1 MQYVERATAATA
13 TAAKFLTDGGNSTRR
28 RVVFAGDAV
37 VKATLDLDNYL
48 PYLVNRVGNIIA
60 EQFGA
65 EALAPYRL
73 SIAMWRVMAVL
84 ASRGGQRQ
92 IDLADLTSIDVSTL
106 SRLVTRLV
114 AMGVVS
120 RTRSANSTREVVVK
134 LTAKGKAQV
143 ARLVPIARDYEAVA
157 ITGVRPEELAIL
169 NNSLRR
175 VYANMK
181 NRQRTMSA
189 PRRLPKG
196 NRARGAPAAAA
207 E

>member
-1 MQYVERATAATA
+1 
-13 TAAKFLTDGGNSTRR
+13 
-28 RVVFAGDAV
+28 
-37 VKATLDLDNYL
+37 VKAKLDLDNYL
-48 PYLVNRVGNIIA
+48 PYLLNRVGTIIA

-114 AMGVVS
+114 VAGIVS
-120 RTRSANSTREVVVK
+120 RTRSASSTREVVVK
-134 LTAKGKAQV
+134 LTAKGHAQV
-143 ARLVPIARDYEAVA
+143 ARLVPVAHDYEAAA
-157 ITGVRPEELAIL
+157 IAGLRPAELAAL
-169 NNSLRR
+169 KNSLRR

-181 NRQRTMSA
+181 SRRQATAA
-189 PRRLPKG
+189 PDRVSKRSRVRR
-196 NRARGAPAAAA
+196 AAAAA

>member
-1 MQYVERATAATA
+1 MQ
-13 TAAKFLTDGGNSTRR
+13 L
-28 RVVFAGDAV
+28 
-37 VKATLDLDNYL
+37 VKATLDLNNDP
-48 PYLVNRVGNIIA
+48 PYLVNPGRQYHCRAVRRRSAGAFSA
-60 EQFGA
+60 EHRHVARDGGA
-65 EALAPYRL
+65 G
-73 SIAMWRVMAVL
+73 

-157 ITGVRPEELAIL
+157 IAGVRPEELAIL
-169 NNSLRR
+169 KNSLRR

-181 NRQRTMSA
+181 NRQPASA
-189 PRRLPKG
+189 AGATP
-196 NRARGAPAAAA
+196 RARSRRRAPLAA

>member
-1 MQYVERATAATA
+1 
-13 TAAKFLTDGGNSTRR
+13 
-28 RVVFAGDAV
+28 V

-48 PYLVNRVGNIIA
+48 PYLVNRVGNVIA

-92 IDLADLTSIDVSTL
+92 IDLADLTSIEVSTL

-134 LTAKGKAQV
+134 LTVKGKAQV

-157 ITGVRPEELAIL
+157 IAGVRPEELAIL
-169 NNSLRR
+169 KNSLRR
-175 VYANMK
+175 VFANMK

-196 NRARGAPAAAA
+196 SRARGAPAAAA